1 VPDDRVHVELA
12 FEGGQTLRALVREQ
26 SVMELETALGQS
38 TDGTFQL
45 EAEDGTYVIA
55 LGSLVY
61 LKRFSRE
68 TRIGFG
74 AAG

>member
-1 VPDDRVHVELA
+1 MPDDHVHVELA
-12 FEGGQTLRALVREQ
+12 FEGGQTLRAFVREQ
-26 SVMELETALGQS
+26 SVLELEAALGRS

>member
-1 VPDDRVHVELA
+1 VPDERVHVELA

-26 SVMELETALGQS
+26 SVMELEVALGRS
-38 TDGTFQL
+38 TDGTFEL

-55 LGSLVY
+55 LRSLVY

>member
-1 VPDDRVHVELA
+1 VPEERVHVELA
-12 FEGGQTLRALVREQ
+12 FEGGQTLRAVVSDQGVRDFEA
-26 SVMELETALGQS
+26 VLARG
-38 TDGTFQL
+38 TDGTCEL

-55 LGSLVY
+55 LRAVVY

>member
-1 VPDDRVHVELA
+1 VPDERIHVELA
-12 FEGGQTLRALVREQ
+12 FEGGQTLRAVVAER
-26 SVMELETALGQS
+26 SVKEFESALARA
-38 TDGTFQL
+38 DGTFEL

-55 LGSLVY
+55 LRSVVY

-74 AAG
+74 AVG

>member
-1 VPDDRVHVELA
+1 MPEESVHVELA
-12 FEGGQTLRALVREQ
+12 FEGGQTLRAVVLDA
-26 SVMELETALGQS
+26 SIDELKAALASGS
-38 TDGTFQL
+38 ESAFEL

-55 LGSLVY
+55 LSSVVY
-61 LKRFSRE
+61 VKRFARE